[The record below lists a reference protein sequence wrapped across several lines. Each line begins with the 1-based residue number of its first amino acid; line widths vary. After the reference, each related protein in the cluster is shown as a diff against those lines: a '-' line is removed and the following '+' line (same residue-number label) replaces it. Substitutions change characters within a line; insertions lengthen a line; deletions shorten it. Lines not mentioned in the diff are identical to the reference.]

1 MVLNAVGLI
10 RYKIISSRWEKRAAH
25 AAIVSVP
32 APCACSVFI
41 QRLYWTA
48 GWWASHHL
56 SNWQKKTEF
65 RLLWAHCCV
74 ARCCCCR
81 CTRCSAPSGIW
92 APSLRCTLRMETLW
106 LRYIF
111 LLSHS
116 SRHMKSEPFPMYRG
130 LAFNRPTANYRHFSI
145 SCTQEQRRILE
156 QGITGP
162 EGHVLSRP
170 EEVGLFDTVGADLV
184 PHFYFAKKSLWKFF
198 LCGKK
203 RS

>member
-1 MVLNAVGLI
+1 MVLNAVGSI

-48 GWWASHHL
+48 GWLACHHL
-56 SNWQKKTEF
+56 SNWQKNN
-65 RLLWAHCCV
+65 WIQV
-74 ARCCCCR
+74 
-81 CTRCSAPSGIW
+81 APS
-92 APSLRCTLRMETLW
+92 SLLCRPLLLLQVYEVFSAIRDLGAIAQVHAENGDIVAEV
-106 LRYIF
+106 YF
-111 LLSHS
+111 SLSHS

-130 LAFNRPTANYRHFSI
+130 LAFNRPTANYRHFLI

-170 EEVGLFDTVGADLV
+170 EEVGLFDTVGAV
-184 PHFYFAKKSLWKFF
+184 
-198 LCGKK
+198 
-203 RS
+203 